1 MDLDPLGIL
10 SHYDTAWLFLSLI
23 PSAIGLVLFVYGKK
37 RGLAPQMVAGVL
49 FMVYPIVTPTV
60 TSLLVG
66 GALIGGGLWYA
77 LRAGW

>member
-1 MDLDPLGIL
+1 MSVDP
-10 SHYDTAWLFLSLI
+10 TWLFLSLI